1 MNIINVE
8 FLNLKTMIG
17 KKVIIRADHINEEW
31 VSINGY
37 EGLYEVSTSGRVRSL
52 PKKHGFLLKNLRI
65 KNQ

>member
-1 MNIINVE
+1 
-8 FLNLKTMIG
+8 MIG